1 MISQFE
7 GQLPI
12 PRNSVAAMVATYH
25 DALAKIREACAAI
38 HEQEQRI
45 HAAFGEGSHIRLE
58 TRHLRFDDPKK
69 EIADMDRW
77 AWRAIVNVSGIR
89 RILSVRATKEI
100 DEQLDRQE
108 LPPITEANVE
118 GFLRNH
124 RESAGDHLAE
134 AVREVHD
141 SLRPTGDH
149 YKRNSQYDIGRRVI
163 LEGWVMPGYGFGRPF
178 RASSYRDP
186 HFRALDNVFRL
197 LDGKPGITTH
207 YGDLANAI
215 AMSDSGMGETKYFGF
230 RACKNG
236 NLHLEF
242 RRPDLV
248 AKLNA
253 IAGGNRLYSGGVR

>member
-1 MISQFE
+1 MISQCE
-7 GQLPI
+7 DQLPI

-45 HAAFGEGSHIRLE
+45 HSVFGEGSHIRLE
-58 TRHLRFDDPKK
+58 TRHLRFDDPQK

-77 AWRAIVNVSGIR
+77 VWRAIVNVSGIR
-89 RILSVRATKEI
+89 RILSVRAIKEI
-100 DEQLDRQE
+100 DEQLDRKE
-108 LPPITEANVE
+108 LPPITEENVE

-124 RESAGDHLAE
+124 REAASEHLAE

-141 SLRPTGDH
+141 SLRPTGDR
-149 YKRNSQYDIGRRVI
+149 YARNSQYDIGKRVI
-163 LEGWVMPGYGFGRPF
+163 LEGWVSPGFGLIRPF
-178 RASSYRDP
+178 RTSCYRDP

-207 YGDLANAI
+207 YGDLSNAI
-215 AMSDSGMGETKYFGF
+215 ALSNTGTGETEYFAF

-253 IAGGNRLYSGGVR
+253 IAGGNRLYSGGAR